1 MIEEWKIIG
10 ENNNYAVSNT
20 GKIKNVK
27 TDRILRPVR
36 NTFGYMQIGL
46 NKNGKTSFRLV
57 HRLVAQAFIPNPEN
71 LSDVTHKDY
80 NKENNIVENLE
91 WVNHKKEVK
100 YINLQDNPDKII
112 DEMMNAVKNV
122 LIKYIK

>member
-27 TDRILRPVR
+27 TDRILRPVK